1 MMRCVI
7 DTSVVVKWFVEEGDT
22 AAALALPVHYRLL
35 APELLIPEFAN
46 VLATKQ
52 RLGDLDEERIRICA
66 LALSQSAID
75 FRLMMPLM
83 PHALRL
89 AAELHHP
96 AYDCFYLALAMI
108 EGCPLVTA
116 DSRFIR
122 AVEQCGSQAQQ
133 SVLLPLAKALPA
145 P

>member
-1 MMRCVI
+1 MRCVI
-7 DTSVVVKWFVEEGDT
+7 DTSIVVKWFVEEGDS

-52 RLGDLDEERIRICA
+52 RLGDLDEERVRISA

-75 FRLMMPLM
+75 LRVMTPLM
-83 PHALRL
+83 PEALRL
-89 AAELHHP
+89 AAALHHP
-96 AYDCFYLALAMI
+96 AYDCFYLALALS

-116 DSRFIR
+116 DKRFIK
-122 AVEQCGSQAQQ
+122 AVEQRGSEAQQ
-133 SVLLPLAKALPA
+133 SRLLPLAKAVPA
-145 P
+145 R

>member
-1 MMRCVI
+1 MRCVI
-7 DTSVVVKWFVEEGDT
+7 DTSIVVKWFVEEGDS

-52 RLGDLDEERIRICA
+52 RLGDLDEERVRISA

-75 FRLMMPLM
+75 LRVMTPLM
-83 PHALRL
+83 PEALRL
-89 AAELHHP
+89 AATLHHP
-96 AYDCFYLALAMI
+96 AYDCFYLALALS

-116 DSRFIR
+116 DKRFIK
-122 AVEQCGSQAQQ
+122 AVEQRGSEAQQ
-133 SVLLPLAKALPA
+133 SRLLPLAKAVPA
-145 P
+145 R